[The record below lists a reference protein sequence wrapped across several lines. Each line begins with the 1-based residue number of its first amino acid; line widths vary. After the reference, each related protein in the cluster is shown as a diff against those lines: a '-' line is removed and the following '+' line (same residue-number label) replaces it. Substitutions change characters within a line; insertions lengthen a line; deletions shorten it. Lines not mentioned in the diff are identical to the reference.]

1 VHYVHATG
9 LMVGARYRAGMGV
22 GKREVVGEISRRGEE
37 LVMREI
43 ASRREQ
49 LVDLLVR
56 LIAFDTRA
64 QPPEGGGGEEAALQE
79 YLRGRLLAAG
89 FEVEVWEPDPSSFG
103 AHLLEFPQGYDFVGR
118 PQLVARARGP
128 GGGRNL
134 LLNGHVDVVSVE
146 PRERWRTDPLVG
158 SVRRGAVY
166 GRGACDMK
174 GGVAAMVLAAEVL
187 RALEVPLL
195 GDLILNTVTDE
206 ESTGGGSL
214 ATAFRGLG
222 ADGGLIPE
230 PTSLSVWLGARGS
243 LLAKIT
249 VTGRPGH
256 AGLTQRDHF
265 DGGAVN
271 AIEKMQV
278 VLDALRRLRAEWQ
291 VDPAIRNPH
300 LAAGGIVPT
309 AITGGEWIVSYP
321 ASCTLRCHVQYLPEQ
336 ADPDGRGGRVQR
348 EVEQRISAAAVTD
361 AWLREHPPSVEW
373 ERGAVPTGLVAPDTP
388 IAATTLQTTRD
399 LGLGGVIASRT
410 TFFDGPT
417 FTAAGTP
424 TVAFGPGDI
433 NRAHTVDEHVSID
446 ELVRAAQAL
455 AVTAMRFCGLA
466 PPNHNQRRDLP

>member
-1 VHYVHATG
+1 MA
-9 LMVGARYRAGMGV
+9 V
-22 GKREVVGEISRRGEE
+22 GKREVVGETSRQGEE

-56 LIAFDTRA
+56 LIGFDTRA
-64 QPPEGGGGEEAALQE
+64 EPPQGGGGEEVALQD

-103 AHLLEFPQGYDFVGR
+103 AHLLEFPDNYDFVGR
-118 PQLVARARGP
+118 PQLVARARGQ
-128 GGGRNL
+128 GGGRSL

-146 PRERWRTDPLVG
+146 PRGRWHSDPLVA
-158 SVRRGAVY
+158 SVGRGAVY

-174 GGVAAMVLAAEVL
+174 GGVAAMVVAAEVL
-187 RALEVPLL
+187 RALEIPLL
-195 GDLILNTVTDE
+195 GDLIVNTVTDE

-214 ATAFRGLG
+214 ATASRGVA
-222 ADGGLIPE
+222 ADGGVIPE
-230 PTSLSVWLGARGS
+230 PTSLGVWLGARGS
-243 LLAKIT
+243 LLSRIT

-256 AGLTQRDHF
+256 AGLTQRDHS

-278 VLDALRRLRAEWQ
+278 VLGVLEQLRAEWQ
-291 VDPAIRNPH
+291 ADPAIRNPH

-348 EVEQRISAAAVTD
+348 EVEQRIGAAAAVD
-361 AWLREHPPSVEW
+361 AWLKEHPPRVEW
-373 ERGAVPTGLVAPDTP
+373 ERGAVPAGLVAPETP
-388 IAATTLQTTRD
+388 IAATALQTARD
-399 LGLGGVIASRT
+399 LGLRGGIVPRT

-424 TVAFGPGDI
+424 TIAFGPGDI
-433 NRAHTVDEHVSID
+433 ALAHGVDEHVSID

-455 AVTAMRFCGLA
+455 AVTAMRFCGLVR
-466 PPNHNQRRDLP
+466 PHCNQRRDLP